1 MPSRRPGPAWRCA
14 TAGPSSSA
22 GDPARRRPVDRIAEP
37 LRLMGAEVDAREGRF
52 PPFTVYGAALT
63 GVEYELPVASA
74 QVKSCTLLA
83 GVATGSTTV
92 IETGASRDHTER
104 MLLAAGASVR
114 REPDRAGR
122 LRTTV

>member
-52 PPFTVYGAALT
+52 PPFTVRGARLR
-63 GVEYELPVASA
+63 GIEYELPSASA
-74 QVKSCTLLA
+74 QVKSCVLIA
-83 GVATGSTTV
+83 GVVADG
-92 IETGASRDHTER
+92 ETAVVTPSPTRDHTER
-104 MLLAAGASVR
+104 MLKA
-114 REPDRAGR
+114 
-122 LRTTV
+122 